1 MRYRIS
7 LSAQAELDGIWLYIA
22 TASGSV
28 DVATREIEKIEDRF
42 WLLVGNPKAGR
53 RRDHDLGA
61 NVRSFPVGEDVI
73 LYSIEDYGPLIR
85 RVARGSRDLKA
96 LIVN

>member
-7 LSAQAELDGIWLYIA
+7 LPAQAELDGIWLYIA

-28 DVATREIEKIEDRF
+28 DIATREVEKIEDCF

-61 NVRSFPVGEDVI
+61 KVRSFPVGEYIV
-73 LYSIEDYGPLIR
+73 LYSLEDFGLLIR

-96 LIVN
+96 LIIN